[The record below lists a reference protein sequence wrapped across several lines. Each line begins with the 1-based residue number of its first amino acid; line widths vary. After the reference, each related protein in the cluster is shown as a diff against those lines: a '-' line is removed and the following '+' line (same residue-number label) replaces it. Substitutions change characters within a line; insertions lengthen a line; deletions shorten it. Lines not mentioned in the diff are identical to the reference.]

1 MAPRVPT
8 VDPAPQPSP
17 SSSALSAREQIE
29 ADAAKAAG
37 QQQNGSTVSGSGAFP
52 QVGSNGK
59 PWLQGGSTVVG
70 GKGNQDNNSSDRT
83 PWRPP
88 AGAWVPR
95 PGGGGVNTT
104 TLAGIAASS
113 DRNSA
118 AYNMTVPQSQL
129 AGALGADEMEGGLF
143 QLVAVGRGNNSSA
156 NGVFQALSAESA
168 RLNAQGHRVTPQDL
182 AYQEALDN
190 GWIKD
195 GKVTISGAGPGG
207 GGSSGGG
214 GGYSGPSYS
223 YSQLGE
229 ADLQDLAN
237 QIGMTMVGRGV
248 TDDEMA
254 KILKRVRKVEASR
267 PQVTSSNGAGS
278 STTQQGVTNSDR
290 QDVIENILAKNPQYG
305 DYQKATTMMDW
316 FGNALNARLQN
327 A

>member
-1 MAPRVPT
+1 MAPRVPA
-8 VDPAPQPSP
+8 VDPTPSPSP
-17 SSSALSAREQIE
+17 SSVRDQIE
-29 ADAAKAAG
+29 AEAAKAAG

-143 QLVAVGRGNNSSA
+143 QIVAAGRGNNSSA

-168 RLNAQGHRVTPQDL
+168 RLNAQGQRVTPQDL
-182 AYQEALDN
+182 AYQEALNN

-195 GKVTISGAGPGG
+195 GKVTISGAGPRGPGG
-207 GGSSGGG
+207 T
-214 GGYSGPSYS
+214 GPSTSMS
-223 YSQLGE
+223 YTQLGE

-254 KILKRVRKVEASR
+254 KILKRVRAVEAKR
-267 PQVTSSNGAGS
+267 PQITSSNGAGS

-316 FGNALNARLQN
+316 FGSALNARLQN
-327 A
+327 G

>member
-1 MAPRVPT
+1 MAPRVPA
-8 VDPAPQPSP
+8 VDPTPSP
-17 SSSALSAREQIE
+17 SSSPLSAREQIE

-59 PWLQGGSTVVG
+59 PWLQGGSTVVNG
-70 GKGNQDNNSSDRT
+70 RGTQDNDSTDRT

-168 RLNAQGHRVTPQDL
+168 RLNAQGQRVTPQDL
-182 AYQEALDN
+182 AYQEALDK

-195 GKVTISGAGPGG
+195 GKVTVTTDGPGSRGPSG
-207 GGSSGGG
+207 GGS
-214 GGYSGPSYS
+214 GPSTSMS

-254 KILKRVRKVEASR
+254 KILKRVRAVEAKR
-267 PQVTSSNGAGS
+267 PQITSSNGAGV
-278 STTQQGVTNSDR
+278 STTQQGVSNSDR